1 MGKSF
6 VFLTQGMKK
15 HASSVIQWRIL
26 SAHSYWNITLFDKLH
41 STLVQQAPGFLRF
54 PVKLVPASVQQKVM
68 LETLKRVF
76 HEALDDGE
84 FEFLENRWLEVHVR
98 DINLKSFISFVD
110 DKLVV
115 RSDIDNADVRFS
127 GDINDLILIA
137 ARKEDPDTLFFQRR
151 LLIEGD
157 TELGL
162 EVKNLMDSVDLD
174 SLPSALRQAL
184 FTLADFVQKGL
195 QSTPNVNEAQY
206 AHKI

>member
-1 MGKSF
+1 
-6 VFLTQGMKK
+6 
-15 HASSVIQWRIL
+15 
-26 SAHSYWNITLFDKLH
+26 
-41 STLVQQAPGFLRF
+41 
-54 PVKLVPASVQQKVM
+54 M

-76 HEALDDGE
+76 REALDDGE

-98 DINLKSFISFVD
+98 DIGFKSYISFD
-110 DKLVV
+110 NEKLVV
-115 RSDIDNADVRFS
+115 RQDIETPDVRFS
-127 GDINDLILIA
+127 GDLNDMILIA

-174 SLPSALRQAL
+174 SLPALLRQGL
-184 FTLADFVQKGL
+184 FSLAAFVQKGL
-195 QSTPNVNEAQY
+195 QTPATADEAHY